1 MVWTDTNY
9 NTITWSSTKFDS
21 IFLGM
26 LPYLTL
32 SFGHSTK
39 YSNMVWPDT
48 NYNTI
53 TWSGTKCDSIFL
65 GRLPYLT
72 LSFGHSTK
80 YSTLWFGLTPIITLS
95 LGLVKNVIQY
105 SWVGYLT

>member
-1 MVWTDTNY
+1 MVWTDSNY

-39 YSNMVWPDT
+39 YSNMVLPDT

-72 LSFGHSTK
+72 LLFGHSTK
-80 YSTLWFGLTPIITLS
+80 
-95 LGLVKNVIQY
+95 
-105 SWVGYLT
+105 

>member
-1 MVWTDTNY
+1 MVWPDTNH
-9 NTITWSSTKFDS
+9 NTITRSLTKCDS
-21 IFLGM
+21 IFLGK

-32 SFGHSTK
+32 SFGHSTE
-39 YSNMVWPDT
+39 YRTMVWPDT

-53 TWSGTKCDSIFL
+53 TWSGTKCYSIFL

-80 YSTLWFGLTPIITLS
+80 YSTLWFCLTPIITLS
-95 LGLVKNVIQY
+95 HCLVQNVIEY
-105 SWVGYLT
+105 SWVGYFT

>member
-1 MVWTDTNY
+1 MVWPDTNH
-9 NTITWSSTKFDS
+9 NTITWSGTKCDS
-21 IFLGM
+21 IFLGR

-32 SFGHSTK
+32 SFGHSTE
-39 YSNMVWPDT
+39 YSTMVWPDT

-95 LGLVKNVIQY
+95 LGLVPNVI
-105 SWVGYLT
+105 